1 MQQNEEQRLRYL
13 LSRGKVSSGDCAK
26 VLEIMDSSTAEAGY
40 WKKIAEAKLVENNEL
55 RAEVARLNQIKK
67 Y

>member
-1 MQQNEEQRLRYL
+1 MQEEEQRLRYL
-13 LSRGKVSSGDCAK
+13 LSRGKITGQDCAK
-26 VLEIMDSSTAEAGY
+26 VLEIMDEKISESNY

-55 RAEVARLNQIKK
+55 RAENARLNQIAK

>member
-1 MQQNEEQRLRYL
+1 MEQEEQRLRYL
-13 LSRGKVSSGDCAK
+13 LSRGKISGQDCAK
-26 VLEIMDSSTAEAGY
+26 VLEIMEDKISESNY

-55 RAEVARLNQIKK
+55 RAENARLNQIAK